1 MIQQIKDLID
11 KASRPVLYAGFGCTL
26 YRVRFERFVDEL
38 LFPVMLSWRAIDLLP
53 DDHPLFTGRPGL
65 IAQPDANKRLWD
77 ADLVLIMGARMDDSL
92 TCYNLDGFCPKAKK
106 IIVDIDKA
114 ELDRLPDDWLK
125 VEMDCGQFMKKLYEV
140 LD

>member
-1 MIQQIKDLID
+1 MIEQIRDLLN
-11 KASRPVLYAGFGCTL
+11 KSSFPVLYAGHGCTL
-26 YRVRFERFVDEL
+26 YRVRFERFVDDL
-38 LFPVMLSWRAIDLLP
+38 AIPVMLSWRAIDLLP

-92 TCYNLDGFCPKAKK
+92 TCYNLDGFCPKVKK
-106 IIVDIDKA
+106 IIVDVDKA
-114 ELDRLPDDWLK
+114 ELDRLPENWIK